1 MIHILVI
8 ALVNMYTCHYI
19 IPYQSLILY
28 TKQVNSFALEELR
41 RENDVLKTEISQLR
55 TSNATMKDENKQLR
69 TDNATMKDE
78 NKQLETENDMIKAE
92 NVQLKAHHVDTS
104 RSLRPPLVPPKAI
117 EHKLK
122 VSQWSGIT

>member
-19 IPYQSLILY
+19 IPYHSLILY
-28 TKQVNSFALEELR
+28 TKQVTSFALEELR
-41 RENDVLKTEISQLR
+41 RENNGLKTDISQLR
-55 TSNATMKDENKQLR
+55 TSNATMKDENKQL
-69 TDNATMKDE
+69 K
-78 NKQLETENDMIKAE
+78 TENDMIKAE
-92 NVQLKAHHVDTS
+92 NIQRYVDTS
-104 RSLRPPLVPPKAI
+104 RSQRPPPVPPKVI